1 MLKRID
7 VAEVRL
13 GMYIH
18 KLEGP
23 WLKHPFW
30 KTKFLL
36 TDAGQ
41 LADLHASELE
51 AVVID
56 VEKGDDIG
64 GTPSGRRRQ
73 LVTPSRTPP
82 IERARLELVPPPPP
96 RSPVSARPFDPRS
109 TNPLSTAREVGN
121 AIGIVARSERILAG
135 VFNQAR
141 LGKAIKSS
149 QVEPVIEELFAS
161 IQRNPHAF
169 NGLMRVKRENS
180 SLYTHA
186 LAVSALMIALGREMR
201 LDSARIKQAGMAG
214 LLMDVGMGHLPL
226 DVSTINESLTEK
238 EHAVV
243 KTHTKLGYDFL
254 AIGGEIPEEVMKVC
268 MEHHERFDG
277 SGYPLGL
284 EGENISLFGRMA
296 AVCDVYD
303 SMTSDRP
310 HRARM
315 EPNTAFEQMRG
326 NDGQFDPN
334 VLNQFVESLGVYPI
348 GSVVLLTSHRLAL
361 VVDQNTDDYTRP
373 RVWTFYDTDQAKVV
387 KPEDINL
394 IDSMG
399 HEDIV
404 SSADPDGYN
413 IPNFAA
419 LREMVFTSASKAM
432 A

>member
-7 VAEVRL
+7 VADVRL

-36 TDAGQ
+36 TDADQ

-56 VEKGDDIG
+56 VEKGDDV
-64 GTPSGRRRQ
+64 GTPQPVRRRQ
-73 LVTPSRTPP
+73 LVSGASRLAP
-82 IERARLELVPPPPP
+82 IERARIELVPQARPT
-96 RSPVSARPFDPRS
+96 SARPFDPRS
-109 TNPLSTAREVGN
+109 TSPLGTAREVSN

-186 LAVSALMIALGREMR
+186 LAVSALMIALGRQMR
-201 LDSARIKQAGMAG
+201 LDVTRIKQAGMAG

-226 DVSTINESLTEK
+226 DVSTIMETLTDA
-238 EHAVV
+238 EHEVV
-243 KTHTKLGYDFL
+243 KTHTRLGYDFL
-254 AIGGEIPEEVMKVC
+254 AIGGEIPEDVMKVC
-268 MEHHERFDG
+268 LEHHERFDG

-284 EGENISLFGRMA
+284 AGHDISLFGRMA

-315 EPNTAFEQMRG
+315 EPNQAFERMRALE
-326 NDGQFDPN
+326 GQFDPE
-334 VLNQFVESLGVYPI
+334 VLNQFIESLGVYPI
-348 GSVVLLTSHRLAL
+348 GSVVLLSSSRLAL
-361 VVDQNTDDYTRP
+361 VVDQNPDDYTRP
-373 RVWTFYDTDQAKVV
+373 RVWSFYDTGANKVM

-394 IDSMG
+394 IDSAG
-399 HEDIV
+399 HEEIV
-404 SSADPDGYN
+404 SGADPEGYG

-419 LREMVFTSASKAM
+419 LREMVFTSAAKAM

>member
-7 VAEVRL
+7 VSDVRL

-41 LADLHASELE
+41 LADLHASELD

-56 VEKGDDIG
+56 IEKGDDVG
-64 GTPSGRRRQ
+64 GVAPARKRQ
-73 LVTPSRTPP
+73 IMTPSRVAP
-82 IERARLELVPPPPP
+82 IDRARLELVPPP
-96 RSPVSARPFDPRS
+96 RSPVAARPFDPRS
-109 TNPLSTAREVGN
+109 TDPTSTAREVGH
-121 AIGIVARSERILAG
+121 AISIVARSERILAG

-186 LAVSALMIALGREMR
+186 LAVSALMIALGRQMR
-201 LDSARIKQAGMAG
+201 LDTARIKQAGMAG

-226 DVSTINESLTEK
+226 DVSTITETLTAA
-238 EHAVV
+238 EHEIV

-254 AIGGEIPEEVMKVC
+254 AIGGEIPEDVMKVC
-268 MEHHERFDG
+268 LEHHERYDG
-277 SGYPLGL
+277 SGYPIGI
-284 EGENISLFGRMA
+284 GGDAISLFGRMA

-310 HRARM
+310 HRVRM
-315 EPNTAFEQMRG
+315 EPNLAFENMRKSDG
-326 NDGQFDPN
+326 EFDMEILGQFI
-334 VLNQFVESLGVYPI
+334 ESLGVYPI

-361 VVDQNTDDYTRP
+361 VVDQNPDDYTRP
-373 RVWTFYDTDQAKVV
+373 RVWTFYDTSEAKVIR
-387 KPEDINL
+387 PEDINL
-394 IDSMG
+394 IDSLG

-432 A
+432 S

>member
-7 VAEVRL
+7 VADVRL

-56 VEKGDDIG
+56 IEKGDDVG
-64 GTPSGRRRQ
+64 GIAPTRRRQ
-73 LVTPSRTPP
+73 FHTPSSIPP
-82 IERARLELVPPPPP
+82 IDRAKFEPVLVP
-96 RSPVSARPFDPRS
+96 RSPVAARPFDPRS
-109 TNPLSTAREVGN
+109 TTPTTTAREVGN
-121 AIGIVARSERILAG
+121 AIQIVARSERILAG

-169 NGLMRVKRENS
+169 NGLMRVKRENT

-186 LAVSALMIALGREMR
+186 LAVSALMIALGRQMR
-201 LDSARIKQAGMAG
+201 LDTTRIKQAGMAG

-226 DVSTINESLTEK
+226 DVSTITETLTEK
-238 EHAVV
+238 EHEVV

-268 MEHHERFDG
+268 LEHHERYDG
-277 SGYPLGL
+277 TGYPLGL
-284 EGENISLFGRMA
+284 QGEEISLFGRMA
-296 AVCDVYD
+296 AICDVYD

-315 EPNTAFEQMRG
+315 EPNTAFETMRESEG
-326 NDGQFDPN
+326 QHDHDVLGQFI
-334 VLNQFVESLGVYPI
+334 ESLGVFPI

-361 VVDQNTDDYTRP
+361 VVDQNPDDYTRP
-373 RVWTFYDTDQAKVV
+373 RVWTFYDTSAAKVT
-387 KPEDINL
+387 KPQDINL
-394 IDSMG
+394 IDSIG

-413 IPNFAA
+413 IPNFGA

-432 A
+432 S

>member
-41 LADLHASELE
+41 LADLHASDLD

-56 VEKGDDIG
+56 VEKGDDVG
-64 GTPSGRRRQ
+64 GQAPVRRRQ
-73 LVTPSRTPP
+73 FTAPSAVAP
-82 IERARLELVPPPPP
+82 IDRARLELVPTT
-96 RSPVSARPFDPRS
+96 RSPVAARPFDPRS

-169 NGLMRVKRENS
+169 NGLMRVKRENA

-186 LAVSALMIALGREMR
+186 LAVSALMIALGRQMR

-226 DVSTINESLTEK
+226 DVSTIMEALTDS
-238 EHAVV
+238 EHAIV
-243 KTHTKLGYDFL
+243 KTHTRLGYDFL

-268 MEHHERFDG
+268 LEHHERFDG

-284 EGENISLFGRMA
+284 GGQEISLFGRMA
-296 AVCDVYD
+296 AICDVYD

-310 HRARM
+310 HRVRM
-315 EPNTAFEQMRG
+315 EPNSAFENMRAS
-326 NDGQFDPN
+326 DGQFDPEI
-334 VLNQFVESLGVYPI
+334 LNHFVESLGVYPI

-361 VVDQNTDDYTRP
+361 VVDQNSDDYTRP
-373 RVWTFYDTDQAKVV
+373 RVWTFYDTQNAKVI

-404 SSADPDGYN
+404 TSADPEGYN

>member
-7 VAEVRL
+7 VADVRL

-36 TDAGQ
+36 TDADQ

-56 VEKGDDIG
+56 VDKGDDVG
-64 GTPSGRRRQ
+64 GALPARRRQ
-73 LVTPSRTPP
+73 LVSAPSRLAP
-82 IERARLELVPPPPP
+82 IDRARIDLAPAP
-96 RSPVSARPFDPRS
+96 RPAGAGRPFDPRS
-109 TNPLSTAREVGN
+109 TSPLSTAREVSN

-186 LAVSALMIALGREMR
+186 LAVSALMIALGRQMR
-201 LDSARIKQAGMAG
+201 LDVGRIKQAGMAG

-226 DVSTINESLTEK
+226 DVSTIMEALTDA

-243 KTHTKLGYDFL
+243 KTHTRLGYDFL

-268 MEHHERFDG
+268 LEHHERFDG

-284 EGENISLFGRMA
+284 AGHDISLFGRMA

-315 EPNTAFEQMRG
+315 EPNQAFERMRELE
-326 NDGQFDPN
+326 GQFDPD
-334 VLNQFVESLGVYPI
+334 VLNQFIESLGVYPI
-348 GSVVLLTSHRLAL
+348 GSVVLLSSHRLAL
-361 VVDQNTDDYTRP
+361 VVDQNPEDYTRP
-373 RVWTFYDTDQAKVV
+373 RVWTFYDTSDSKVM

-394 IDSMG
+394 MDSAG

-404 SSADPDGYN
+404 SSADPEGYN
-413 IPNFAA
+413 IANFAA

>member
-36 TDAGQ
+36 TDPGQ
-41 LADLHASELE
+41 LADLHASELD

-56 VEKGDDIG
+56 VDKGDDVG
-64 GTPSGRRRQ
+64 GGQQPARRRQ
-73 LVTPSRTPP
+73 LPTPSAVAP
-82 IERARLELVPPPPP
+82 IDRGRLEPVPL
-96 RSPVSARPFDPRS
+96 RSPVAARPFDPRS
-109 TNPLSTAREVGN
+109 TAPLSTPREVGN

-186 LAVSALMIALGREMR
+186 LAVSALMIALGRQMR
-201 LDSARIKQAGMAG
+201 LDTARIKQAGMAG

-226 DVSTINESLTEK
+226 DVSTIMETLTEK
-238 EHAVV
+238 EHEVV
-243 KTHTKLGYDFL
+243 KTHTRLGYDFL

-268 MEHHERFDG
+268 LEHHERYDG
-277 SGYPLGL
+277 SGYPLGIG
-284 EGENISLFGRMA
+284 GEEISLFGRMA
-296 AVCDVYD
+296 AICDVYD

-310 HRARM
+310 HRVRM
-315 EPNTAFEQMRG
+315 EPNHAFEEMRG
-326 NDGQFDPN
+326 SEGQFDSEI
-334 VLNQFVESLGVYPI
+334 LNQFVESLGVYPI

-361 VVDQNTDDYTRP
+361 VVDQNPDDYTRP
-373 RVWTFYDTDQAKVV
+373 RVWTFYDTAQARVI

-394 IDSMG
+394 IDSAG

-404 SSADPDGYN
+404 SSADPDGYD
-413 IPNFAA
+413 IPNFGA

>member
-7 VAEVRL
+7 VAQVRL

-41 LADLHASELE
+41 LADLHASELD

-64 GTPSGRRRQ
+64 GESSGRRRQ

-82 IERARLELVPPPPP
+82 IERARLELVPPP

-238 EHAVV
+238 EHEIV
-243 KTHTKLGYDFL
+243 KTHTRLGYDFL

-315 EPNTAFEQMRG
+315 EPNTAFDQMR
-326 NDGQFDPN
+326 NSDGQFDPN

-361 VVDQNTDDYTRP
+361 VVDQNREDYTRP

-387 KPEDINL
+387 KPDDINL

-419 LREMVFTSASKAM
+419 LREMVFTSASKSM

>member
-7 VAEVRL
+7 VADVRL

-36 TDAGQ
+36 TDADQ

-56 VEKGDDIG
+56 VEKGDDVG
-64 GTPSGRRRQ
+64 GTQPVRRRQ
-73 LVTPSRTPP
+73 LVSGASRLAP
-82 IERARLELVPPPPP
+82 IERGRIELVPQARPA
-96 RSPVSARPFDPRS
+96 SARPFDPRS
-109 TNPLSTAREVGN
+109 TSPLATAREVSN
-121 AIGIVARSERILAG
+121 AVGIVARSERILAG

-186 LAVSALMIALGREMR
+186 LAVSALMIALGRQMR
-201 LDSARIKQAGMAG
+201 LDVMRIKQAGMAG

-226 DVSTINESLTEK
+226 DVSTIMETLTDA
-238 EHAVV
+238 EHEVV
-243 KTHTKLGYDFL
+243 KTHTRLGYDFL
-254 AIGGEIPEEVMKVC
+254 AIGGEIPEDVMKVC
-268 MEHHERFDG
+268 LEHHERFDG

-284 EGENISLFGRMA
+284 AGHDISLFGRMA

-315 EPNTAFEQMRG
+315 EPNQAFERMRG
-326 NDGQFDPN
+326 LEGQFDPE
-334 VLNQFVESLGVYPI
+334 VLTQFIESLGVYPI
-348 GSVVLLTSHRLAL
+348 GSVVLLSSSRLAL
-361 VVDQNTDDYTRP
+361 VVDQNPDDYTRP
-373 RVWTFYDTDQAKVV
+373 RVWTFYDTGTNKVM

-394 IDSMG
+394 IDSAG
-399 HEDIV
+399 HEEIV
-404 SSADPDGYN
+404 SGADPEGYN
-413 IPNFAA
+413 IPNFSA
-419 LREMVFTSASKAM
+419 LREMVFTSAAKAL